1 MHSSLI
7 QIYHICFAL
16 IVCILMSKIG
26 LAKEISNIYQVDIQV
41 KEQSNKA
48 RWQASLEGF
57 KQVLVRRSGSNRILS
72 SKQTIDAYKKVTSYV
87 QKSQYSS
94 NTELMSEYKY
104 IISLH
109 FEPRLI
115 DNLIK
120 RANQPLWDS
129 NRPVSMLWLSQ
140 EETVENNPPYRR
152 IIIENVSEQV
162 TNNLILKNSNRR
174 GVPVILPLMDF
185 DDNLLVTQSDVW
197 GRFPEAIIVA
207 SKRYLVESIIIGKIY
222 QRDGLWI
229 GQLSYFNESNNL
241 SFEHQTDNVEM
252 MYEKIFD
259 SLAEILCNQYCVTQ
273 TATVGQELLIEIEN
287 ITNFEAFLKIKNY
300 ISELSAIRQVDVLAI
315 HQDKLIL
322 KLSLLSNEQA
332 VIDSLSLNRQLR
344 IVVKEEVS
352 VIDDNKSMDEYEDP
366 LMSFNDDNQVETAYI
381 VEPVILEPTTIK
393 PVTHEVE
400 IKTIFYRWAD

>member
-26 LAKEISNIYQVDIQV
+26 LAKEISNIYRVDIQV

-300 ISELSAIRQVDVLAI
+300 IFELSAIRQVDVLAI
-315 HQDKLIL
+315 HQDKLVL

-352 VIDDNKSMDEYEDP
+352 VIDDNKSLDEYEDP

>member
-1 MHSSLI
+1 
-7 QIYHICFAL
+7 
-16 IVCILMSKIG
+16 MSKIG
-26 LAKEISNIYQVDIQV
+26 LAKEISNIYRVDIQV

-300 ISELSAIRQVDVLAI
+300 IFELSAIRQVDVLAI
-315 HQDKLIL
+315 HQDKLVL

-352 VIDDNKSMDEYEDP
+352 VIDDNKSLDEYEDP